1 MLKMP
6 TYHEVVGGY
15 LATRFSCGE
24 AGELGL
30 GDAKYGPHKV
40 SFAVSSWAVHK
51 VFKRRRPSH
60 LGCRDGMG
68 VGS

>member
-1 MLKMP
+1 MEGIVLKMS

-30 GDAKYGPHKV
+30 GDAKNGPHKV
-40 SFAVSSWAVHK
+40 SFAVSI
-51 VFKRRRPSH
+51 
-60 LGCRDGMG
+60 LGGA
-68 VGS
+68 

>member
-1 MLKMP
+1 MVLKMP

-40 SFAVSSWAVHK
+40 SLAVSI
-51 VFKRRRPSH
+51 
-60 LGCRDGMG
+60 LGGA
-68 VGS
+68 